1 MILIEELL
9 RAWIFVCNWDRD
21 RDSGHSCLCP
31 GNPSLHPE
39 DLLLTTLLRIL
50 PLVTIFQGW
59 SSGASWQAKRLRQ
72 WSWNQ
77 SEAPPSQPQLS
88 LLYPVP
94 PLRLTP
100 DASLHPGMP
109 WVPSP
114 QPHSRVTP
122 KLEGTER
129 MSGPYLLV
137 SPLTP
142 TGHTLSLE
150 FRGT

>member
-1 MILIEELL
+1 MTLIEFL
-9 RAWIFVCNWDRD
+9 RAWIFVCHWDRS

-39 DLLLTTLLRIL
+39 DLLLTALLRIL
-50 PLVTIFQGW
+50 PIVTIFHGW
-59 SSGASWQAKRLRQ
+59 SPGASWQARRQ
-72 WSWNQ
+72 YWSQ
-77 SEAPPSQPQLS
+77 SEAPPQPEPLLS

-100 DASLHPGMP
+100 DALHSGMP

-114 QPHSRVTP
+114 QSHCKVTP